1 MKSFSVLLLGCFF
14 VSCANQPSKTDRENE
29 NFKGLVKSVLTIEY
43 NALDKFGEGK
53 ITRNEP
59 SFWGSEYVLFDSIG
73 NYLKQYSYSMDNA
86 KKSSKYIYD
95 ENGFNIRYEFYDDEG
110 KNVSWGYKIIND
122 EKGTEIETIDLKDGT
137 VHKGDAKYDEN
148 GNLVF
153 HNDKYSKTYY
163 EYIDNKLIEKKE
175 VSHYGTITN
184 TTYKY
189 DNNGNMIERRC
200 SWRDNKMLYQ
210 YTYDDKNRLALY
222 KINEINNKTSDVELD
237 EILKYYYSSDSTK
250 NVHIVETWDKNG
262 ELKDKNYYFCVHNH
276 IDTISCITL
285 DTDFK
290 IKKITNIVKLN
301 NQEETIHY
309 NVKSSFFQETNYTVV
324 NGKKVSSIDD
334 NGWQRIYEYQDDEL
348 IKLTHNF
355 EDEKRIILYENGKEK
370 SSILY
375 DKHNKVI
382 SSNEVEYSG
391 NLENGRILT
400 TSKDKNGKVST
411 NEVVVENGKIT
422 KQNYVVNGIPSTVI
436 RKYNSFGDIIEST
449 EGADKTTYEY
459 QYDKFNNWITQY
471 KFVNG
476 KIKNITDRAI
486 IYY

>member
-1 MKSFSVLLLGCFF
+1 MKNFSVLLLGCIV
-14 VSCANQPSKTDRENE
+14 VSCTNQEIKTDRELE
-29 NFKGLVKSVLTIEY
+29 NIKGAVKSVLTIEY

-59 SFWGSEYVLFDSIG
+59 RFFGSEYVLYDSIG

-86 KKSSKYIYD
+86 KKTAKYIYD
-95 ENGFNIRYEFYDDEG
+95 ENGFNIHYEYYDDEG
-110 KNVSWGYKIIND
+110 KDVSWGYKIIND
-122 EKGTEIETIDLKDGT
+122 EKGTEIESIDLEDGT
-137 VHKGDAKYDEN
+137 VYKGEAKYDVN

-153 HNDKYSKTYY
+153 HNDKYYKTYY
-163 EYIDNKLIEKKE
+163 EYIDNKLIEDKE

-189 DNNGNMIERRC
+189 DNNGNLIERRC
-200 SWRDNKMLYQ
+200 SWDDTKRLYQ
-210 YTYDDKNRLALY
+210 YIRDDKNRLTLY
-222 KINEINNKTSDVELD
+222 KINKINNKTSDVELE

-250 NVHIVETWDKNG
+250 NAHIIETWDKNG
-262 ELKDKNYYFCVHNH
+262 ELKEKVYFFWVHNH
-276 IDTISCITL
+276 KDTISCITL

-290 IKKITNIVKLN
+290 IKKIRNIVKLN
-301 NQEETIHY
+301 NQAEDIY
-309 NVKSSFFQETNYTVV
+309 YDVKSSFFQETDYTIV
-324 NGKKVSSIDD
+324 NGKKVSSIDN

-348 IKLTHNF
+348 IKLTHSFN
-355 EDEKRIILYENGKEK
+355 DEKRIILYENGKEK

-382 SSNEVEYSG
+382 SSDEVEYSG
-391 NLENGRILT
+391 NLENGTILT

-411 NEVVVENGKIT
+411 NEVVIENGKII
-422 KQNYVVNGIPSTVI
+422 KQNYEVNGIPSTVI

-486 IYY
+486 LYY